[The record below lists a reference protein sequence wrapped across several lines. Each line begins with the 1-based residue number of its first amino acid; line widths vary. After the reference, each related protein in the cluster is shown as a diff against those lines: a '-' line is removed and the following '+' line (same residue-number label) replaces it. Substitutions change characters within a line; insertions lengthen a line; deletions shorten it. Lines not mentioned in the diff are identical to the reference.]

1 MINKPEF
8 DERPQEMEEGMD
20 LHQDVGY
27 EEKKERKIVVPGE
40 IIATG
45 QNFLPGEN
53 TKREG
58 QNIIATRFG
67 LLDIEERLTKV
78 IPLSGTYIPRRG
90 NVVIGK
96 VVDITYNGWLIDI
109 DSPYSAFLPI
119 IECKGFVSKKDD
131 LSLIY
136 NYGEMVIAK
145 VLGVKGKGVDLT
157 TRERGFHN
165 LEEGMIIRVNS
176 NKVPRVIGKQGSM
189 VNLIKEYT
197 GCNIVVGQNG
207 LIWVKGQTIEAEL
220 LAREAIKMI
229 TGKSFVEGLT
239 DKVKEFLM
247 AKTKDK

>member
-1 MINKPEF
+1 MMKKQEF
-8 DERPQEMEEGMD
+8 DENPQEMDEGMD
-20 LHQDVGY
+20 IHQDMGY
-27 EEKKERKIVVPGE
+27 DEKKERKIVVPGE
-40 IIATG
+40 VIATG

-67 LLDIEERLTKV
+67 LLDIEERLTKI

-165 LEEGMIIRVNS
+165 LEEGIIVRINS

-189 VNLIKEYT
+189 INLIKEYT

-207 LIWVKGQTIEAEL
+207 LIWIRGENIESEL
-220 LAREAIKMI
+220 LAKEAVKMI
-229 TGKSFVEGLT
+229 TERSFIEGLT
-239 DKVKEFLM
+239 DKVKEFLE

>member
-1 MINKPEF
+1 MMKRQEF
-8 DERPQEMEEGMD
+8 DERPEEHTD
-20 LHQDVGY
+20 INLHEGAGY
-27 EEKKERKIVVPGE
+27 EEKKERKVVVPGE
-40 IIATG
+40 VIATG

-58 QNIIATRFG
+58 KDIIATRFG
-67 LLDIEERLTKV
+67 LLDIEDRLTKV
-78 IPLSGTYIPRRG
+78 IPLSGSYIPRRG

-96 VVDITYNGWLIDI
+96 VIDITYNGWLMDI
-109 DSPYSAFLPI
+109 DSAYSAFLPI
-119 IECKGFVSKKDD
+119 IECKGFISKKDD

-157 TRERGFHN
+157 TRERGFHK
-165 LEEGMIIRVNS
+165 LEEGIIVKVNS

-207 LIWVKGQTIEAEL
+207 LIWIKGENIESEL
-220 LAREAIKMI
+220 LAKEAIKMI
-229 TGKSFVEGLT
+229 TDKCLVEGLT
-239 DKVKEFLM
+239 DKVKEFLET
-247 AKTKDK
+247 KTKK

>member
-1 MINKPEF
+1 MIKKQEF
-8 DERPQEMEEGMD
+8 DERPEDMD
-20 LHQDVGY
+20 GEIENQDMGY
-27 EEKKERKIVVPGE
+27 EEKKERKTVVPGE
-40 IIATG
+40 VIATG

-53 TKREG
+53 TKRDG

-109 DSPYSAFLPI
+109 DSPYSSFLPI

-157 TRERGFHN
+157 TRERIPQSRRGN
-165 LEEGMIIRVNS
+165 DNQSKL
-176 NKVPRVIGKQGSM
+176 KQGSKS
-189 VNLIKEYT
+189 NWKA
-197 GCNIVVGQNG
+197 GQHGKPN
-207 LIWVKGQTIEAEL
+207 KGIYRLQCCSRTEWSYL
-220 LAREAIKMI
+220 GTRRNH
-229 TGKSFVEGLT
+229 
-239 DKVKEFLM
+239 
-247 AKTKDK
+247 

>member
-1 MINKPEF
+1 MINKQDF
-8 DERPQEMEEGMD
+8 DDQSDGMDGGMD

-27 EEKKERKIVVPGE
+27 EEKKERKVVVPGE
-40 IIATG
+40 VIAIG

-58 QNIIATRFG
+58 ADIISTRFG

-90 NVVIGK
+90 NIVIGK
-96 VVDITYNGWLIDI
+96 VVDITYNGWLINI

-165 LEEGMIIRVNS
+165 LEEGMIVSVNS

-197 GCNIVVGQNG
+197 GCNVVVGQNG
-207 LIWVKGQTIEAEL
+207 LIWIKGESIEAEL
-220 LAREAIKMI
+220 LAKDAIKMI
-229 TGKSFVEGLT
+229 TEKSFVEGLT
-239 DKVKEFLM
+239 DKVKEFLQS
-247 AKTKDK
+247 KTKDK